1 MPYLV
6 VIGFVILLGI
16 LVVARSAQSEAR
28 SAPQRPPATAT
39 RPETPSSG
47 TGSLGGNTS
56 RTLSD
61 LYLWDSRR
69 IAHRH
74 ETRAATLDFF
84 GVVAS
89 GLAGLVALGTVV
101 AVLAA
106 DDQLEHSTKVMLAIS
121 ASGGVLAL
129 IAVAAV
135 FFGFGAVVRNT
146 SRGLAIAAGV
156 ALDSY
161 EPPDDEDV
169 PTEPQQAMADAPA
182 SARLV
187 PAREPGADA
196 RWQPPDS

>member
-28 SAPQRPPATAT
+28 SASQRPPATVAQ
-39 RPETPSSG
+39 PETPSTTDG
-47 TGSLGGNTS
+47 PLAGNAS

-61 LYLWDSRR
+61 LDLWESRR

-84 GVVAS
+84 GVLAS

-106 DDQLEHSTKVMLAIS
+106 DDQLEHSTKVMLALS

-146 SRGLAIAAGV
+146 SRSLAIAAGV

-161 EPPDDEDV
+161 EPIDDEDV
-169 PTEPQQAMADAPA
+169 PTELEQAMVDAPT

-187 PAREPGADA
+187 PPQDPGTDA

>member
-6 VIGFVILLGI
+6 VIGLVILLGI

-28 SAPQRPPATAT
+28 SAPQRPPATVT
-39 RPETPSSG
+39 QPEAPST
-47 TGSLGGNTS
+47 TGSPLARNAS
-56 RTLSD
+56 RILSD
-61 LYLWDSRR
+61 LYLWESRR
-69 IAHRH
+69 VAHRH

-84 GVVAS
+84 GVLAS

-106 DDQLEHSTKVMLAIS
+106 DVQLEHSTKVLLALS

-129 IAVAAV
+129 VAVAAV

-146 SRGLAIAAGV
+146 SRSLAIAAGV

-161 EPPDDEDV
+161 EPLDDEDV
-169 PTEPQQAMADAPA
+169 PTELEQAMADAPT

-187 PAREPGADA
+187 PPQDPGADA

>member
-6 VIGFVILLGI
+6 VFGLVILLGI
-16 LVVARSAQSEAR
+16 LVVARSAQGEAR
-28 SAPQRPPATAT
+28 AVPQRPPPTAT
-39 RPETPSSG
+39 QPETPSTSSG
-47 TGSLGGNTS
+47 PVAGTET
-56 RTLSD
+56 RTPSD
-61 LYLWDSRR
+61 FYLWESRR

-84 GVVAS
+84 GVLTS
-89 GLAGLVALGTVV
+89 GLAGLVALGTIV

-106 DDQLEHSTKVMLAIS
+106 DDQLEHDTKVVLALS

-146 SRGLAIAAGV
+146 SRILAIAAGV
-156 ALDSY
+156 ELDSY
-161 EPPDDEDV
+161 ELPDDEDV
-169 PTEPQQAMADAPA
+169 PIELQQAMAVAPT

-187 PAREPGADA
+187 PAQESGTDA